1 MKIYRRRNFAAGI
14 LCLLLAVGC
23 GVLMIREGFQVKL
36 LVSLTLLLFLG
47 GVDIAW
53 SLSREARL
61 PRADE
66 RDRKIS
72 EKSAW
77 GAYLLLTNGCF
88 FVSLPLLVIYG
99 FFRMPVVLAVA
110 LTLDCVVLAAFV
122 LLIGTNL
129 YYERRM

>member
-1 MKIYRRRNFAAGI
+1 MKIYNRRNFAAGI
-14 LCLLLAVGC
+14 LCLLLAVAC
-23 GVLMIREGFQVKL
+23 GAIMIAEGFRIKL

-77 GAYLLLTNGCF
+77 SAYLLLTNGCF
-88 FVSLPLLVIYG
+88 FISLPLLLIYG
-99 FFRMPVVLAVA
+99 VVKNSVVLAVA

-122 LLIGTNL
+122 LLIAANIH
-129 YYERRM
+129 YEKRL

>member
-1 MKIYRRRNFAAGI
+1 MKIYSKHNFAAGI
-14 LCLLLAVGC
+14 LCLLLAMVC
-23 GVLMIREGFQVKL
+23 GVLLFVEGFRIKL

-53 SLSREARL
+53 SLSREARS

-77 GAYLLLTNGCF
+77 SAYLLLTNGCF
-88 FVSLPLLVIYG
+88 FVSLPLLLIYG
-99 FFRMPVVLAVA
+99 VVKNPVVLAVA

-122 LLIGTNL
+122 LLIGANIH
-129 YYERRM
+129 YEKRL